1 MMSKTHGQPA
11 SPTTMG
17 KEISVF
23 TYRLNRTLNQI
34 YNIDFLGKFNGAVG
48 NFNAHHF
55 SFRIR
60 LVTFIK
66 EIY

>member
-1 MMSKTHGQPA
+1 MISKTHGQPA

-34 YNIDFLGKFNGAVG
+34 YNIDFLGNLMVLFKQCSPF
-48 NFNAHHF
+48 FF
-55 SFRIR
+55 P
-60 LVTFIK
+60 
-66 EIY
+66 